1 MPGRVLPCFFMPI
14 FNCDMKNS
22 LLICLFYFG
31 SIISIIA
38 QVTHIKGPAGS
49 GVFGQSVV
57 CFPNGNFAVND
68 PLYDEN
74 GKSDIGAVY
83 IYDGKTQEII
93 AVLKGVTPGDRIG
106 NYIYLLNDNLLL
118 VYSPLW
124 DSGKGALTV
133 MGNKVN
139 NPIEVKE
146 SNSLVGQN
154 PGDLSSI
161 FTQIIPDKGYVIN
174 VPSWGN
180 NKGAVLTSKF
190 QDPLTGFINSEN
202 AFTGTYAGDRV
213 GQAVMVLQEKV
224 VIASSTYNQKRG
236 AVTVRDWN
244 SCQGEFSHSNALV
257 GERAGDQVGLMINP
271 LNSQEAVIVNS
282 FLWNNER
289 GAVTNINTGNP
300 LTGYISP
307 DNSLTGGKNSDKVG
321 FNGVYALKNNNYVVV
336 STHWNQDRGAVT
348 WGEGTKGVVG
358 VVDSENS
365 VVGTQPND
373 RIGLR
378 FAVLSNGNF
387 VTHSEA
393 WNNATGS
400 VTWGDGRRGIYGEVN
415 ATNSLIGTQAN
426 DHFGNQIKT
435 LENGDYLVINW
446 GIPAIQGS
454 FTWGDGNGGTV
465 GKVSEENSLVGI
477 STHAYLTPLNLVQLT
492 NGNVVVNF
500 PYWNNGRGAVIF
512 MASGKRVVG
521 KISAENSLTGAND
534 FDRIGLGGVI
544 PLTNGNYVFS
554 SPEWAQNTGAITWGD
569 GNKGIIGLVSEK
581 NSMTGIKVKNID
593 NNLGLYALSNGNY
606 VAHTTYYDAEIDR
619 VIWGNG
625 TTGTIGEVNES
636 NSLKG
641 DNIRIINITPLKN
654 GNYVINSAHK
664 LLKFNAITWANGNIP
679 LKGEISEA
687 NSFIGEYDGVG
698 LGTLNSPIKELS
710 TGDYIIHNPFA
721 HKGKGVV
728 AWASG
733 TEGLSGLPTDKN
745 SILGNS
751 FDDGQKLIPVF
762 NYPLNYLMV
771 GRPHENM
778 ISLLNP
784 NFELVTGLEEVDKK
798 EKKTNIYPN
807 PGKDLVYLKSETLIS
822 GDISVKVLDTQG
834 RLLQF
839 QSETISSSIP
849 MQINIQ
855 NLPEGVYILDINGRG
870 FSERQKLIKH

>member
-1 MPGRVLPCFFMPI
+1 
-14 FNCDMKNS
+14 MKKI
-22 LLICLFYFG
+22 LLFSFLYIG
-31 SIISIIA
+31 SIISILA

-49 GVFGQSVV
+49 GAFGQSVV
-57 CFPNGNFAVND
+57 CFANGNFAVND

-83 IYDGKTQEII
+83 IYDGKTQEIVT
-93 AVLKGVTPGDRIG
+93 VLKGKSPGDRIG
-106 NYIYLLNDNLLL
+106 NNIHLLNDNLLL

-124 DSGKGALTV
+124 GSGKGALTV
-133 MGNKVN
+133 LENKAN
-139 NPIEVKE
+139 NPIEVNE
-146 SNSLVGQN
+146 SSSLVGQN
-154 PGDLSSI
+154 TGDLSTI

-180 NKGAVLTSKF
+180 NKGAVLTGKF
-190 QDPLTGFINSEN
+190 QDPLRGFINPEN

-213 GQAVMVLQEKV
+213 GQAVLVLKEKV

-336 STHWNQDRGAVT
+336 STNWNQDRGAVT

-358 VVDSENS
+358 VVDSKNS
-365 VVGTQPND
+365 LVGTQPND
-373 RIGLR
+373 RIGVH
-378 FAVLSNGNF
+378 FTVLSNGNF

-393 WNNATGS
+393 WNQATGS
-400 VTWGDGRRGIYGEVN
+400 VTWGDGMRGIYGEVN
-415 ATNSLIGTQAN
+415 ATNSLIGTQPN
-426 DHFGNQIKT
+426 DHFGNRVRT
-435 LENGDYLVINW
+435 LENGDYLVFNL
-446 GIPAIQGS
+446 GMPAIQGS
-454 FTWGDGNGGTV
+454 FTWGDGNSGTV
-465 GKVSEENSLVGI
+465 GMVSEKNSLVGI
-477 STHAYLTPLNLVQLT
+477 STHAYSTPVNLVQLP
-492 NGNVVVNF
+492 NGNIVVNF
-500 PYWNNGRGAVIF
+500 PEWNNGRGAVIF
-512 MASGKRVVG
+512 MAAGKPVVG
-521 KISAENSLTGAND
+521 KISAENSLIGANE
-534 FDRIGLGGVI
+534 FDRIGQGGIIV
-544 PLTNGNYVFS
+544 LTNGNYVFS
-554 SPEWAQNTGAITWGD
+554 SPEWSKKKGAITWGD
-569 GNKGIIGLVSEK
+569 GNRGSTGLVTEK
-581 NSMTGIKVKNID
+581 NSMTGINVKNID
-593 NNLGLYALSNGNY
+593 NNLGLYALGNGNY
-606 VAHTTYYDAEIDR
+606 VAHTTFYDSEMDR
-619 VIWGNG
+619 VVWGNG

-641 DNIRIINITPLKN
+641 DDIRIINITPLKN
-654 GNYVINSAHK
+654 GNYVINSFHK
-664 LLKFNAITWANGNIP
+664 LLEFNAITWANGNTP

-687 NSFIGEYDGVG
+687 NSFIGEYDGMG
-698 LGTLNSPIKELS
+698 LGTLNSPIKALS

-728 AWASG
+728 SWASG

-751 FDDGQKLIPVF
+751 FEDGQSMVSVF

-771 GRPHENM
+771 GRRVENM
-778 ISLLNP
+778 VSILN
-784 NFELVTGLEEVDKK
+784 FDLVTGLEEVESEVKK
-798 EKKTNIYPN
+798 AVLYPN
-807 PGKDLVYLKSETLIS
+807 PATDFVYLKSESAALS
-822 GDISVKVLDTQG
+822 GEISVKVLDTQG

-839 QSETISSSIP
+839 QSETISSSVP
-849 MQINIQ
+849 MQINVQ
-855 NLPEGVYILDINGRG
+855 NLPEGVYILEINGSG